1 MDIAIIFVTPVFLA
15 LLGLAIARFRR
26 LSWRDDVGFKRPKV
40 REALMWGVGFL
51 AIAVAGELVANAAD
65 LDDPGGS
72 WRGKY
77 DAVNLAI
84 RIAAI
89 GLIYP
94 VAEEFFFRGAML
106 GAITQRF
113 GAVAGV
119 LVSSAAF
126 AAIHLQ
132 YDWRG
137 MTFILADAL
146 FFAICRVRTGSL
158 YLVMLLHSL
167 GNSYAVWERLFN

>member
-15 LLGLAIARFRR
+15 LLGLAIAKFRR
-26 LSWRDDVGFKRPKV
+26 LSWRDDIGLKMPNG
-40 REALMWGVGFL
+40 REALVWGLGFI
-51 AIAVAGELVANAAD
+51 AIAVAGELVADAAQ

-77 DAVNLAI
+77 DAVNLVI

-89 GLIYP
+89 ALIYP
-94 VAEEFFFRGAML
+94 VAEEFFFRGVML
-106 GAITQRF
+106 GAITKRF
-113 GAVAGV
+113 GAAAGV
-119 LVSSAAF
+119 IASSAAF

-137 MTFILADAL
+137 MMFVLVDAL
-146 FFAICRVRTGSL
+146 FFAVCRIRTGSL

-167 GNSYAVWERLFN
+167 GNSYAVWERIYG